1 MQTSQNVKPVESP
14 VWLRRVGAWL
24 RNAWRRLFLR
34 GDFTA
39 LLLAMGLVLV
49 PGLAMRAAAWTDGLD
64 QLVPVVGLSVF
75 FGFLLARSHYGEL
88 LSLLIS
94 GVYSLGFIGVITA
107 LSIDGG
113 SLLDR
118 FASIFVRSVVW
129 VQALATGGIAQ
140 DNLVFVLFL
149 SVLFWFLGHNTAWHI
164 FRIDRVWRAVLPPG
178 LVIFVNIFYYTGDLS
193 LGSYLAVYAVLALL
207 LLVRSTVDAQEW
219 DWYLKRVSFPAGLR
233 NQFLRW
239 GAVLAIVLV
248 GIAWVL
254 PSGADGDNLDRVQ
267 EFLNSDPL
275 DQINDLFNRLFASL
289 ENEGLVTAD
298 YYGGNS
304 LQLGG
309 AIQLGDQPV
318 MLVEAPPLF
327 SSGTRYYWRSR
338 TFSQYEGGRWTP
350 TSAIRLTVPESGFA
364 VQDAPVLAE
373 ARQAIE
379 QTVTMIISASRLVYA
394 APQPA
399 VLNLPVSVDMSYVDD
414 TQRQMDVSVIRPLDV
429 LRTGDIYEVVSSV
442 SVADAPLLR
451 TAGTV
456 YPHWVVAEYLQ
467 VGSSVTSRTRELA
480 FQIVTEANAVT
491 PYDQAKAIERW
502 LRANIT
508 YDETIPGAPPGID
521 PVDWVLFD
529 EQRGYCNYYASA
541 MIVMLRSVGVPAR
554 MAAGFSE
561 GEWTGGSG
569 QYLVR
574 ERDAH
579 TWVEVYFPGFG
590 WVEFEPTAAQA
601 PLDRP
606 DVVPQTAGDQIP
618 TQTPFPTNTPQPTAT
633 PTLVAPPTETPDGS
647 SGGPVIPPTVT
658 PMPSPTPTATP
669 VLMPTI
675 TGPEQQET
683 RMPNVLSAILSAIV
697 TVLAVLA
704 VVLVLVFV
712 LIFVVWWLEWR
723 GLGGLSPV
731 QRAYALLERYAGY
744 LGIRLSESYT
754 PVERQRVLSDRVPSS
769 EKPVRVITEMY
780 VDETYGPHDRPRPR
794 WETAVRAAL
803 SDLRRIFLR
812 ARLERLL
819 PFRRRRR

>member
-1 MQTSQNVKPVESP
+1 MQTSQKVSSFEAPA
-14 VWLRRVGAWL
+14 WLRRPGAWAA
-24 RNAWRRLFLR
+24 RVWRRLFLR
-34 GDFTA
+34 GDVTA
-39 LLLAMGLVLV
+39 LLLAVGIVLV
-49 PGLAMRAAAWTDGLD
+49 PGLAMRAAAWTEGLE
-64 QLVPVVGLSVF
+64 QLVPIIILSVV

-94 GVYSLGFIGVITA
+94 SVYSLGFIGVVTA
-107 LSIDGG
+107 QSIEGG
-113 SLLDR
+113 TLLER
-118 FASIFVRSVVW
+118 VAIVFTRSVAW
-129 VQALATGGIAQ
+129 LHALTSGGIAQ

-164 FRIDRVWRAVLPPG
+164 FRIDRVWRAVLPAG
-178 LVIFVNIFYYTGDLS
+178 FVILVNIFYYTGELS
-193 LGSYLAVYAVLALL
+193 LGIYLAVYAVFALL
-207 LLVRSTVDAQEW
+207 LLVRSTIDAQEW
-219 DWYLKRVSFPAGLR
+219 GWYLKRMSLPAGLR

-239 GAVLAIVLV
+239 GAVLALVLV
-248 GIAWVL
+248 GVAWTL
-254 PSGADGDNLDRVQ
+254 PTGTDGDNLDRVQ

-275 DQINDLFNRLFASL
+275 DQLNDLFNRLFASL

-318 MLVEAPPLF
+318 MLVEAPPMF
-327 SSGTRYYWRSR
+327 GPEARYYWRSR

-350 TSAIRLTVPESGFA
+350 TSAVRLTVPEAGFA
-364 VQDAPVLAE
+364 VQNAPVLPE
-373 ARQAIE
+373 ARQSVE
-379 QTVTMIISASRLVYA
+379 QTMTMVINASRLVYA

-399 VLNLPVSVDMSYVDD
+399 ILNLPVSLDMSYVDD
-414 TQRQMDVSVIRPLDV
+414 TQRQIDVSVIRPLDV
-429 LRTGDIYEVVSSV
+429 LRTGDTYSAVSSI
-442 SVADAPLLR
+442 SVADAPMLR

-456 YPHWVVAEYLQ
+456 YPRWVVAEYLQ
-467 VGSSVTSRTRELA
+467 VGDSVTPRTRELA
-480 FQIVTEANAVT
+480 FQVVTEANALT

-502 LRANIT
+502 LRTNIT
-508 YDETIPGAPPGID
+508 YDETIPGPPPGVD

-541 MIVMLRSVGVPAR
+541 MIMMLRSVGVPAR
-554 MAAGFSE
+554 MAAGFSQ
-561 GEWTGGSG
+561 GEWTGESGS
-569 QYLVR
+569 YLVR

-579 TWVEVYFPGFG
+579 TWVEVFFPGFG
-590 WVEFEPTAAQA
+590 WVEFEPTAAQS

-606 DVVPQTAGDQIP
+606 DVVPQTEGDQIP

-658 PMPSPTPTATP
+658 PMPSPTPTSTP
-669 VLMPTI
+669 VVMPTI

-683 RMPNVLSAILSAIV
+683 QMPSILSAILSAIV
-697 TVLAVLA
+697 TVLVVLA
-704 VVLVLVFV
+704 VALLFILV
-712 LIFVVWWLEWR
+712 LIFIVWWLEWR

-744 LGIRLSESYT
+744 LGIRLADSYT
-754 PVERQRVLSDRVPSS
+754 PNERQRVLMDRVPTS
-769 EKPVRVITEMY
+769 EKPVRVITDLY
-780 VDETYGPHDRPRPR
+780 VNETYGPETKPRSR
-794 WETAVRAAL
+794 WAIAARAAL

-812 ARLERLL
+812 VQLARFI